1 MVCLLVGVTTALPQE
16 YAPTQTAP
24 GTRPLRSIAADRV
37 ATILPSDIHPLLTA
51 SAMEDFLNRLDGGP
65 PDWPKIYGAGHQDPG
80 HDDRLFELNRKRDAA
95 RVGNPALDRR
105 IAFVWQGELT
115 HYDQKAGGFTVG
127 IGPTLTPTRWGVV
140 RFKPEDLP
148 GNLIAVPNPQLRQR
162 LRRQFDHGR
171 RIEIS
176 VLMTGRLVQEESL
189 VYDFSHDQEGQG
201 MIIPVVRVER
211 VDLVLH
217 P

>member
-1 MVCLLVGVTTALPQE
+1 
-16 YAPTQTAP
+16 
-24 GTRPLRSIAADRV
+24 
-37 ATILPSDIHPLLTA
+37 
-51 SAMEDFLNRLDGGP
+51 MEAFLDRLDGVP
-65 PDWPKIYGAGHQDPG
+65 PDWPTIYGAGHQDPG

-115 HYDQKAGGFTVG
+115 QYDQKAGGFTVG
-127 IGPTLTPTRWGVV
+127 IGPTLTATRWGIV

-148 GNLIAVPNPQLRQR
+148 GNLIAVPDPQLRQR
-162 LRRQFDHGR
+162 LRRQFDQRR

-176 VLMTGRLVQEESL
+176 VLMTGRLVKEESL

-201 MIIPVVRVER
+201 LIMPVVRVER
-211 VDLVLH
+211 VDLVYH